1 MTNTPHRFRKAFA
14 WTGVVLFAG
23 ALGTGA
29 WFFGVLL
36 ARPAATVPSPAANA
50 VINVALYVLFAAHH
64 SAMARTRA
72 KRWVTTLVGGGSE
85 RSVYV
90 WTASLLFIALCLLW
104 QPMPGYVWRFEGALG
119 WVARVVQALGL
130 AVVASSA
137 LALDGADLTGLGQLR
152 GRDDEASGSAPS
164 LSPPLDVISTWGPY
178 GWVRH
183 PIYLGTLLLMVG
195 APEMTTGRLLFMV
208 ATTVYVVVAIPWEER
223 TLVSTFGRQY
233 VDYQRQIRWRLVPL
247 VY

>member
-1 MTNTPHRFRKAFA
+1 MTNAPHPIRKAFA
-14 WTGVVLFAG
+14 WVGVVLFAL

-29 WFFGVLL
+29 WFFGASL
-36 ARPAATVPSPAANA
+36 ARPPASVASPATNA
-50 VINVALYVLFAAHH
+50 AINVALYFLFAAHH

-72 KRWVTTLVGGGSE
+72 KQWVTTLVGEGSE

-90 WTASLLFIALCLLW
+90 WIASLLFIALCLLW
-104 QPMPGYVWRFEGALG
+104 RPLPGYVWQFDGVLG
-119 WVARVVQALGL
+119 WVARTVQVLGL
-130 AVVASSA
+130 GVVATSA
-137 LALDGADLTGLGQLR
+137 LALDSGDLTGLGQLR
-152 GRDDEASGSAPS
+152 GGHDESAPS

-233 VDYQRQIRWRLVPL
+233 VDYQRQIRWRLVPR